1 MEKSKVFCGV
11 SEEKGVDWGLARR
24 SWDLKF
30 FLCFVGILVKYV
42 ILKEI

>member
-11 SEEKGVDWGLARR
+11 SEEKGVDWGIARR

-30 FLCFVGILVKYV
+30 FFMFCWYFGKICDT
-42 ILKEI
+42 